1 MQAPED
7 GTRTPLQ
14 VRQLE
19 LLLQVAHYS
28 GHFSQSVPLA
38 KKLEVQ
44 RQREVLVR
52 LRVVG
57 QVRQV
62 VPFEQVRQS
71 KGQAMQGELLG
82 SS

>member
-1 MQAPED
+1 M
-7 GTRTPLQ
+7 
-14 VRQLE
+14 
-19 LLLQVAHYS
+19 
-28 GHFSQSVPLA
+28 A